1 MGRLGYSEATMDRN
15 EFTRRRRALE
25 ELYQADLRLLRAAH
39 EARVRSL
46 EALWLSLEGNAEALP
61 PATAILLPAAE
72 TASQP
77 IPETALPEPSP
88 VPALSPAPDLPS
100 FPPDIRTALEEVLPA
115 LPRVFEKKDILQAL
129 GWKPSRSSLHRVLAD
144 MVTDGLLQFEYL
156 SLGRTP
162 SRYRKTE

>member
-1 MGRLGYSEATMDRN
+1 MERFGYSEATMDRN

-61 PATAILLPAAE
+61 PTTAILLPAAE
-72 TASQP
+72 TASEP
-77 IPETALPEPSP
+77 IPETALPEPEP
-88 VPALSPAPDLPS
+88 VPALSSAPDLPS
-100 FPPDIRTALEEVLPA
+100 FPPDIRMALEEALPA
-115 LPRVFEKKDILQAL
+115 LPRVFEKKDVLQAL
-129 GWKPSRSSLHRVLAD
+129 GWTPSRSSLQRVLSDLVAE
-144 MVTDGLLQFEYL
+144 GRLQFEHL

-162 SRYRKTE
+162 SRYRKA